1 MCSACTQLRTISTT
15 TNQRF
20 ATLTSPQRPTVSALM
35 PLVVSGRLQRA
46 LEVAQESF
54 AVHALVV
61 VSMDNIRWLTGFT
74 GSTALLL
81 IKNNDSVLIVDGR
94 YTQQARDQV
103 ELSGAS
109 VRVVEARTQSL
120 QMDQLA
126 KELVAIHACGFD
138 SSEVTMLNFEMI
150 SAQRDCVFIAANG
163 VVPQLR
169 RIKTDGEIARM
180 QLAANATDLAL
191 ADVQQMLEDA
201 MSTQISE
208 RDVRDELEY
217 KMRRYGADGPSYETI
232 VATGENS
239 VKPHHRPTS
248 TIIREGD
255 SVVIDVGGLVDGY
268 HSDMTRTFLI
278 GQVDP
283 ELRAI
288 HDLVLHAQREG
299 VLAIRPGVS
308 GAFIDEVCRSIIT
321 QAGYGPDFIHGTGH
335 GVGLQIHE
343 MPWVRSD
350 FIEPLQC
357 GEVVTVEPGVYRVGV
372 GGVRIEDL
380 ILVTATSSQ
389 TLTLSQ
395 KEFLCL
401 PSRRM
406 I

>member
-1 MCSACTQLRTISTT
+1 M
-15 TNQRF
+15 
-20 ATLTSPQRPTVSALM
+20 V
-35 PLVVSGRLQRA
+35 GRLQRA
-46 LEVAQESF
+46 LDSGHDSHGVT
-54 AVHALVV
+54 ALLV

-81 IKNNDSVLIVDGR
+81 VKNSDSVLIVDGR
-94 YTQQARDQV
+94 YTQQAADQIR
-103 ELSGAS
+103 LSGAS
-109 VRVVEARTQSL
+109 ARVVEARTQSL
-120 QMDQLA
+120 QLEQLSR
-126 KELVAIHACGFD
+126 ELAGVKTCGFD
-138 SSEVTMLNFEMI
+138 SSEITMLNFEMI
-150 SAQRDCVFIAANG
+150 VAQNACSLVAVNG
-163 VVPQLR
+163 VVQQLR
-169 RIKTDGEIARM
+169 RVKTEAEIARM
-180 QLAANATDLAL
+180 QLAAQATDLAL
-191 ADVQQMLEDA
+191 AEVRSMLDEA
-201 MSTQISE
+201 LTHEISE

-217 KMRRYGADGPSYETI
+217 KMRRFGADGPSYETI
-232 VATGENS
+232 VATGVNS

-255 SVVIDVGGLVDGY
+255 AVVIDVGGLVDGY

-278 GQVDP
+278 GQVAP
-283 ELRAI
+283 ELAAI
-288 HDLVLHAQREG
+288 HDLVLYAQREG
-299 VLAIRPGVS
+299 VMAVRPGVS
-308 GAFIDEVCRSIIT
+308 GASIDAVCRNIIT

-343 MPWVRSD
+343 MPWVRTD

-395 KEFLCL
+395 KESLCL
-401 PSRRM
+401 PSRRT

>member
-1 MCSACTQLRTISTT
+1 
-15 TNQRF
+15 
-20 ATLTSPQRPTVSALM
+20 VD
-35 PLVVSGRLQRA
+35 
-46 LEVAQESF
+46 
-54 AVHALVV
+54 AVIV

-74 GSTALLL
+74 GSTATL
-81 IKNNDSVLIVDGR
+81 ILRNDDAVLIVDGR
-94 YTQQARDQV
+94 YTQQAIDQIRS
-103 ELSGAS
+103 SGAS
-109 VRVVEARTQSL
+109 ARVVEARTQAL
-120 QMDQLA
+120 QMKQLA
-126 KELVAIHACGFD
+126 RELAEVNACGFD
-138 SSEVTMLNFEMI
+138 SGEVTMSNFEMI
-150 SAQRDCVFIAANG
+150 TAECACSFVALNG
-163 VVPQLR
+163 VVQQLR
-169 RIKTDGEIARM
+169 RVKTDAEIARM
-180 QLAANATDLAL
+180 QLAAHATDMAL
-191 ADVQQMLEDA
+191 AEVQTMLDDA
-201 MSTQISE
+201 MSCEISE

-217 KMRRYGADGPSYETI
+217 KMRRFGADGPSYETI
-232 VATGENS
+232 VATGVNS

-248 TIIREGD
+248 TLITEGD

-278 GQVDP
+278 GQVAP
-283 ELRAI
+283 ELVAI
-288 HDLVLHAQREG
+288 HDLVLYAQGEG
-299 VLAIRPGVS
+299 VAAIRPGVS
-308 GAFIDEVCRSIIT
+308 GASIDEICRSIIT

-395 KEFLCL
+395 KESLCL
-401 PSRRM
+401 PSRRT

>member
-1 MCSACTQLRTISTT
+1 
-15 TNQRF
+15 
-20 ATLTSPQRPTVSALM
+20 M

>member
-1 MCSACTQLRTISTT
+1 MCSACKQLRNTSTT
-15 TNQRF
+15 TSKVI
-20 ATLTSPQRPTVSALM
+20 AALNSQQLSKL
-35 PLVVSGRLQRA
+35 PSLLVTGRLQRA
-46 LEVAQESF
+46 LEIARDSCGVD
-54 AVHALVV
+54 ALVV

-74 GSTALLL
+74 GSTATLVV
-81 IKNNDSVLIVDGR
+81 KDNDSVLIVDGR
-94 YTQQARDQV
+94 YTQQAVDQLR
-103 ELSGAS
+103 LSDAS
-109 VRVVEARTQSL
+109 ARVVEARTQAL
-120 QMDQLA
+120 QMQQLSR
-126 KELVAIHACGFD
+126 ELLGIKNCGFD
-138 SSEVTMLNFEMI
+138 SSEITMLNFETMV
-150 SAQRDCVFIAANG
+150 AQVACSLIAANG
-163 VVPQLR
+163 VVQQLR
-169 RIKTDGEIARM
+169 RVKTEAEIRRM
-180 QLAANATDLAL
+180 QLAAHATDLAL
-191 ADVQQMLEDA
+191 ADVQSMLEDA
-201 MSTQISE
+201 MSNQISE

-239 VKPHHRPTS
+239 VKPHHRPTD

-268 HSDMTRTFLI
+268 HSDMTRTYLI
-278 GQVDP
+278 GQVAP
-283 ELRAI
+283 ELTEI
-288 HDLVLHAQREG
+288 HDLVLCAQREG
-299 VLAIRPGVS
+299 VLAVRPGVS
-308 GAFIDEVCRSIIT
+308 GSSIDEVCRSIIAE
-321 QAGYGPDFIHGTGH
+321 AGYGPDFIHGTGH

-350 FIEPLQC
+350 FMEPLQC

-395 KEFLCL
+395 KESLCL